1 MFGAYLPCHARGVS
15 IPCANC
21 FRSFS
26 VGRALATAWKPPT
39 AIPDTS
45 NNAAVSRED
54 IDLGAAGEQFECRL
68 SVTFSAAFAVPRARS
83 VRLRYGFGV
92 LRTNLVVAEARCEA

>member
-68 SVTFSAAFAVPRARS
+68 SVRLSAAFDVTRARS
-83 VRLRYGFGV
+83 VRLLDAFCV
-92 LRTNLVVAEARCEA
+92 LGTYLGAA